1 MAALSPTAARRWR
14 VALREATALAVTVFL
29 LTGAGCDGG
38 DEASRTGKGEDRS
51 TVRANEAGQV
61 VVLAYHRI
69 GGDFEFASDLTISA
83 REFRRELEYLREHD
97 YLPVNFRDL
106 IAGRLDVPAGKSPVV
121 LTFDDSSDSQFT
133 LVRRGGRLVPDP
145 DGAVGVLVDFHR
157 RHPDW
162 PLRGTFFALPAAE
175 APNNLFG
182 QPELSERK
190 LHFLVDQGFELGL
203 HTLWHAN
210 LATVSET
217 EIVRQLALN
226 VAELEKRTGLRDFLS
241 LALPYGV
248 YPENEAL
255 LRAGRFGPHSYRVTG
270 AAEFEY
276 TGKRARPPWVRG
288 FDAYHVPR
296 IPTGSDSGESRRAFR
311 SLERRPEKRYV
322 SDGDPRTI
330 AVPER
335 IADRVDREVASRMG
349 KQVRVGD
356 AIDAAR

>member
-1 MAALSPTAARRWR
+1 MRVFVLGAHQASRWR
-14 VALREATALAVTVFL
+14 VALGAATALAALL
-29 LTGAGCDGG
+29 LTLAGCGEEPSSQPD
-38 DEASRTGKGEDRS
+38 KGSARA
-51 TVRANEAGQV
+51 TARANEAGQV
-61 VVLAYHRI
+61 MVLAYHRV
-69 GGDFEFASDLTISA
+69 GGDLEFAPRLTISA
-83 REFRRELEYLREHD
+83 RDFRRELEYLREHD
-97 YLPVNFRDL
+97 YHPINFRDL
-106 IAGRLDVPAGKSPVV
+106 IAGRLEVPAGKSPVV

-133 LVRRGGRLVPDP
+133 LVRRGGRLVPNP

-162 PLRGTFFALPAAE
+162 PLRGTFFALPGAE
-175 APNNLFG
+175 PPNNLFG

-190 LHFLVDQGFELGL
+190 LRFLVDQGFELGL

-226 VAELEKRTGLRDFLS
+226 VAELEKRTGLREFPS
-241 LALPYGV
+241 LALPFGV
-248 YPENEAL
+248 YPENGAL
-255 LRAGRFGPHSYRVTG
+255 LRGGRFGPHSYRVTG

-276 TGKRARPPWVRG
+276 PGRPARPPWVEG

-296 IPTGSDSGESRRAFR
+296 IPTGSDAGESRRAFR

-322 SDGDPRTI
+322 SDGDARTV

-335 IADRVDREVASRMG
+335 IADRVDRGVATRMR
-349 KQVRVGD
+349 KRVRVV
-356 AIDAAR
+356 R